1 MKMNKNLI
9 EENLNIEYERV
20 NGQSLMTI
28 ETDKGY
34 EEDYQIKM
42 IVKNRL
48 DHFLK
53 ISNASVNNKHYLKYD
68 ISKRQQF
75 AQFYEY
81 EKMKLEDV
89 RLLCSNISEMVRL
102 VDEYMLDL
110 DFVLLDPNFIYMDVI
125 TKNLNFIYLPSLKNS
140 NFTDNLRS
148 VFEYVL
154 EHFDH
159 SMDKTS
165 VVFLYEFY
173 QNILSNSYD
182 PYNLLKLYNEL
193 HDKMFIEEVKA
204 LEPDYNDTPQT
215 TDYENAIE
223 PEVENNSPEPKE
235 KYRSYQDD
243 FYDNE
248 GFSEEGITIDTISKE
263 EILIDDPEK
272 EKLEV
277 NKKVLAAGIIF
288 TILSL
293 IEMLSPRL
301 IPIVIPKTLNF
312 AFLLVGVA
320 CIYLYKKSLDSLK
333 TKPALTKEEI
343 PYVTREKKT
352 NYQNKEASAAYK
364 RKTSPVP
371 EHSYTSPTSVNPAS
385 SSQVTPISET
395 PTSQSPNYTSPTKTN
410 PTSKTAFKVEDNI
423 SVDTVLLSDF
433 VKKRHANKFKLIL
446 DGDSTG
452 LIESVHKNMAFKN
465 PEDVELELDKEE
477 ITLKK
482 FPMVIGNFKEVADI
496 FFDSKLVSR
505 MHASIKKEGEDY
517 IFEDLNSSNGSFL
530 NGDRLETREKKILK
544 DGDIITIASVSFKVE
559 IS

>member
-193 HDKMFIEEVKA
+193 HDKMFMEEVKA

-215 TDYENAIE
+215 TDYENATE

-301 IPIVIPKTLNF
+301 IPIAIPKALNF

-333 TKPALTKEEI
+333 TKPAITKEEI

-352 NYQNKEASAAYK
+352 NYPNKEASAAYK
-364 RKTSPVP
+364 SKTS
-371 EHSYTSPTSVNPAS
+371 
-385 SSQVTPISET
+385 PISET

-482 FPMVIGNFKEVADI
+482 FPMVMGNFKEVADI

-530 NGDRLETREKKILK
+530 NGERLETREKKTLK

>member
-53 ISNASVNNKHYLKYD
+53 ISKASVNNKHYLKYD

-140 NFTDNLRS
+140 NFADNLRS

-193 HDKMFIEEVKA
+193 HDKMFIEEVKP

-215 TDYENAIE
+215 TDYENATE
-223 PEVENNSPEPKE
+223 PEV
-235 KYRSYQDD
+235 
-243 FYDNE
+243 
-248 GFSEEGITIDTISKE
+248 ITIDTISKE

-272 EKLEV
+272 EKLEA

-301 IPIVIPKTLNF
+301 IPITIPKALNF

-333 TKPALTKEEI
+333 TEPALTKEEI

-352 NYQNKEASAAYK
+352 NYTNKEASAAYK
-364 RKTSPVP
+364 SKTSPAP
-371 EHSYTSPTSVNPAS
+371 EHNFTSPTP
-385 SSQVTPISET
+385 VTPILEPSA
-395 PTSQSPNYTSPTKTN
+395 SQSPNYTSPTKTN

-482 FPMVIGNFKEVADI
+482 FPMVMGNFKEVADI

-530 NGDRLETREKKILK
+530 NGERLETREKKILK

>member
-53 ISNASVNNKHYLKYD
+53 ISKASVNNKHYLKYD

-193 HDKMFIEEVKA
+193 HDKMFIEEVKP

-215 TDYENAIE
+215 TDYENATE
-223 PEVENNSPEPKE
+223 PEV
-235 KYRSYQDD
+235 
-243 FYDNE
+243 
-248 GFSEEGITIDTISKE
+248 ITIDTISKE

-272 EKLEV
+272 EKLEA

-301 IPIVIPKTLNF
+301 IPITIPKALNF

-333 TKPALTKEEI
+333 TEPALTKEEI

-352 NYQNKEASAAYK
+352 NYTNKEAS
-364 RKTSPVP
+364 
-371 EHSYTSPTSVNPAS
+371 
-385 SSQVTPISET
+385 
-395 PTSQSPNYTSPTKTN
+395 TSQSPNYTSPTKTN

-482 FPMVIGNFKEVADI
+482 FPMVMGNFKEVADI

-530 NGDRLETREKKILK
+530 NGERLETREKKILK